1 VPVSVA
7 ASRIVQNTQM
17 HDGSDVPTTKDVF
30 HLLSSH
36 VDLVVDDVLG
46 AIGEWTAIDAND
58 VISAVQL
65 SCKELA

>member
-1 VPVSVA
+1 
-7 ASRIVQNTQM
+7 M